1 LHALRDASGEWL
13 LTCRVCLNELSC
25 EQLAQ
30 INALLVRFY
39 R

>member
-1 LHALRDASGEWL
+1 MHCEMASGEWL
-13 LTCRVCLNELSC
+13 LTFRGCLNELSC

-30 INALLVRFY
+30 INASLVRFY